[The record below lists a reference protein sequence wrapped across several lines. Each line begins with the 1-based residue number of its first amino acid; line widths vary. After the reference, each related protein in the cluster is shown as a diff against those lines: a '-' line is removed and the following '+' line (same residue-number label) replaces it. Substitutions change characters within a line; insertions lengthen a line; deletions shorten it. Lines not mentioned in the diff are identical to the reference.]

1 MAPIVQNGTDL
12 DEVSRNAV
20 IDGKGDPAHQ
30 GASKRPVHGPAGQR
44 HPRDETER
52 AVEFVFELSPEPF
65 PARFIPRKSLR
76 DIRRGFRAEF
86 QPILHGFLSRSFART
101 SSHVSRGPGAGL
113 SSRRSS
119 SALCQSGIGTS
130 SGVAARLSQI
140 SSSNFNRS
148 VAGSCRISSRK
159 TLLLEAMI
167 QSCEIGRSFATRA
180 RGGLTDRA

>member
-20 IDGKGDPAHQ
+20 IDGKGEPVHQ
-30 GASKRPVHGPAGQR
+30 GATKRPMYGPASQR
-44 HPRDETER
+44 HPGDVAER
-52 AVEFVFELSPEPF
+52 AVEFALELSSEPVST
-65 PARFIPRKSLR
+65 RFIPRKSLR
-76 DIRRGFRAEF
+76 DIRRGFRGEF

-101 SSHVSRGPGAGL
+101 SSHVSLGPGAGL

-140 SSSNFNRS
+140 SSSNFSRS
-148 VAGSCRISSRK
+148 VTGSCRISSRSPLGVMTQFGK
-159 TLLLEAMI
+159 VD
-167 QSCEIGRSFATRA
+167 RRFATCA
-180 RGGLTDRA
+180 RGGLTNRA